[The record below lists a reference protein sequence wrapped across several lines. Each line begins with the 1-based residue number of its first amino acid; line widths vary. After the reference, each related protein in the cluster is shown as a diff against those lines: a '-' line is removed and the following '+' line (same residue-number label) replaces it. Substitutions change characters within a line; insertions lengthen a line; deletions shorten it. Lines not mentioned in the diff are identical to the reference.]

1 MKIKILNFL
10 NLFVINFLFAK
21 AGELKVWAFSHN
33 TKKVRLVALWLMSEE
48 L

>member
-21 AGELKVWAFSHN
+21 AGELKVWAFSYN
-33 TKKVRLVALWLMSEE
+33 TNRFDW
-48 L
+48 